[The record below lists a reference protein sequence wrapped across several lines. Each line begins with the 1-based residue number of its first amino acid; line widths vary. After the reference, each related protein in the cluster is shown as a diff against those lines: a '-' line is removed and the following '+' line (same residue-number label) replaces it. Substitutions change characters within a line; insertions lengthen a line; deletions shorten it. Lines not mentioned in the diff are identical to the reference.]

1 MTDTLHYNMR
11 YGYID
16 ALVRDHFTHFL
27 TEADY
32 MQLKQA
38 DTLDDLRLHLGNAGF
53 GDFVSNDA
61 GAANPTVIHERCLER
76 MVKLFNEIECQAQDE
91 LKTFF
96 QWIKIP
102 YMIDNIVLLIS
113 GVVRHRD
120 MHDLVE
126 RCHPLGLFEGI
137 SALSVATNVEEL
149 YQNVLID
156 TPLGPLF
163 QRCLSKTALNEQNV
177 EVVRLMLYREYFD
190 GFYKFCEALGGE
202 TAQTL
207 IEVLMFEADRRS
219 IVITLNSLKTALI
232 VDDKETLYPR
242 IGRLYP
248 QATHLLARAQSEA
261 DVARIL
267 DSYEIYRGLW
277 AQVSQRK
284 SIEDVFYE
292 RTAAANVD
300 LFAMFF
306 QFGVF
311 YAWVHLLDQEVRNI
325 QWIAECIHQGKR
337 DKADNYIRIRK

>member
-1 MTDTLHYNMR
+1 MDALHYNMR
-11 YGYID
+11 FGYID
-16 ALVRDHFTHFL
+16 AVVRANFTNFL
-27 TEADY
+27 TEASY
-32 MQLKQA
+32 MQLKQSE
-38 DTLDDLRLHLGNAGF
+38 TLEDLRLHLGNEGF
-53 GDFVSNDA
+53 GDFLQQDS
-61 GAANPTVIHERCLER
+61 GAPSPTLIHDRCMER
-76 MVKLFNEIECQAQDE
+76 MIKLFTEIEVQAQDE

-120 MHDLVE
+120 IHDLIE

-137 SALSVATNVEEL
+137 SSLAVATSAEDL
-149 YQNVLID
+149 YQTVLID

-163 QRCLSKTALNEQNV
+163 QKCLSKTALNEQNV
-177 EVVRLMLYREYFD
+177 EIIRLMLYREYFD
-190 GFYKFCEALGGE
+190 GFYAFCESLGNA
-202 TAQTL
+202 TAEMMK
-207 IEVLMFEADRRS
+207 EVLMFEADRRA
-219 IVITLNSLKTALI
+219 IVITLNSLTTALI
-232 VDDKETLYPR
+232 VDDKQTLYPR

-248 QATHLLARAQSEA
+248 HATYALARASTEA

-267 DSYEIYRGLW
+267 DAYEIYRGLW

-292 RTAAANVD
+292 RTAAANVES
-300 LFAMFF
+300 FAMFF

-311 YAWVHLLDQEVRNI
+311 YAWVQLMDQEVRNI

-337 DKADNYIRIRK
+337 DKADNYVRIRR